1 MLKVYL
7 LFFFLEATIGFWAL
21 DCSPDYLS
29 KADQIVPNNMGL
41 DISTLVSI
49 PILTAN
55 SLTKQIRKYHDSQV
69 DILYSPR
76 NACKAEER
84 KRIRN

>member
-29 KADQIVPNNMGL
+29 KAAQIVPKKMRI
-41 DISTLVSI
+41 DISTVVSI
-49 PILTAN
+49 PFLTAN
-55 SLTKQIRKYHDSQV
+55 SLTKQIPRTYDSQV
-69 DILYSPR
+69 DILYSPI
-76 NACKAEER
+76 NACKEEER

>member
-29 KADQIVPNNMGL
+29 KADQIVPKKMRIY
-41 DISTLVSI
+41 ISTVVSI

-55 SLTKQIRKYHDSQV
+55 SLTKQIPRTYDSQV

>member
-1 MLKVYL
+1 MYL
-7 LFFFLEATIGFWAL
+7 LFFFVEATIGFWPL
-21 DCSPDYLS
+21 DCSPDNLS
-29 KADQIVPNNMGL
+29 KADQIVPKKMTIY
-41 DISTLVSI
+41 ISTVVSI
-49 PILTAN
+49 PRLTAN
-55 SLTKQIRKYHDSQV
+55 SLTKQIRRTYDSQV

>member
-1 MLKVYL
+1 M
-7 LFFFLEATIGFWAL
+7 EATIGFWAL

-29 KADQIVPNNMGL
+29 KAAQIVPKKMRI
-41 DISTLVSI
+41 DISTVVSI

-55 SLTKQIRKYHDSQV
+55 SLTTQIRRTYDSQV

-84 KRIRN
+84 KTIRT